1 VAMNKQIINILS
13 IEPYGL
19 SFGGDETRLLN
30 QCRLINKDEFK
41 CIICAPKKSS
51 DTMTPHFENANA
63 KIIYFKTLRF
73 NPKKIWAPV
82 RLFILFINFL
92 IYTAQLI
99 RTIYKENIHVIDSR
113 LLAGGIYGVVAK
125 KITRL
130 PVMVTIYH
138 KSALNTLAKRF
149 CVYLLRSSDV
159 VMCDSKMRSDEL
171 REWIGSEK
179 PEYLVIPSPIE
190 LKFSDDKEME
200 EIKREKE
207 FSGKI
212 IIGQIAGVIPFKGQ
226 DLLINAFHAI
236 AQKHNNVELWIV
248 GYPRNVDYYNSLI
261 QQVKDLNIADK
272 VRFISYPG
280 YIGNIFRTIDIQVHA
295 SRFDSLPNSI
305 LEGMSAGKPLIACA
319 VGGIPDVVSHEQTGL
334 LFDTDDLQALTNCM
348 EQLISDPDLRMKL
361 GQAARK
367 RFEERYSPVF
377 LTKQLEGAITK
388 LSNTH

>member
-1 VAMNKQIINILS
+1 MNKKTINILS
-13 IEPYGL
+13 IEAYGL

-41 CIICAPKKSS
+41 CIICTPKRPS
-51 DTMTPHFENANA
+51 DTMISHFENANA

-73 NPKKIWAPV
+73 KPKKIWAPV
-82 RLFILFINFL
+82 RLLILFINFL
-92 IYTAQLI
+92 IYTVQLI

-113 LLAGGIYGVVAK
+113 LLGGGLYGVVAK

-138 KSALNTLAKRF
+138 KSELNTLAKRF

-200 EIKREKE
+200 EIKKE
-207 FSGKI
+207 NELSGKI
-212 IIGQIAGVIPFKGQ
+212 IISQIAGIIPFKRQ
-226 DLLINAFHAI
+226 DLLISAFHTI
-236 AQKHNNVELWIV
+236 VQKHNNTELWIV

-295 SRFDSLPNSI
+295 SRYDSLPNSI
-305 LEGMSAGKPLIACA
+305 LEGMSAGKPLVAST
-319 VGGIPDVVSHEQTGL
+319 VGGIPDVVSHGQTGL
-334 LFDTDDLQALTNCM
+334 LFETDDLRALTRCM
-348 EQLISDPDLRMKL
+348 EQVISDPDLGRRL
-361 GQAARK
+361 GQAAQK
-367 RFEERYSPVF
+367 RFEERYSPFF
-377 LTKQLEGAITK
+377 LTRQLEDTLTK
-388 LSNTH
+388 ISNTH